1 MRRRRVPTKVVAVV
15 WIASMAFL
23 AAATYY
29 VAFVR

>member
-1 MRRRRVPTKVVAVV
+1 MRRRMPIWVLVVLWV
-15 WIASMAFL
+15 ISMAFL